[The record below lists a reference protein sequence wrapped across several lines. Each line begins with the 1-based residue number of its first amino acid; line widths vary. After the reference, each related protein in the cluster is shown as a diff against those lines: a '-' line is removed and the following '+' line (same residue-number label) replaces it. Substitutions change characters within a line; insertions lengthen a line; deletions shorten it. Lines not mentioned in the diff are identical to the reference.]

1 MTTFRIG
8 ELEVTRV
15 EDFIMPHVPMKSLL
29 PEVSEP
35 AIQSNLHWLAP
46 RFYDAANKTAAVHI
60 QSWLIRTAHHTILV
74 DTCGGNFKP
83 HSYFPEFDMRNG
95 PYLENL
101 RAAGANPEDIN
112 FVFCT
117 HLHIDHVGWNTRLEN
132 GRWIPTFPNARYLF
146 SKADYDAFD
155 PRQRSDGK
163 RSRRDATFEDSVLPV
178 VEAKLALMVDGIH
191 PIDDTL
197 MIEPAPGHSPGH
209 SLLRV
214 ESCGESAMFIGDI
227 VHHPLQIAVP
237 DYNSFA
243 CMDAL
248 LARQTRKRILEAC
261 CERNHLV
268 VPAHFAAPH
277 HGRVSYN
284 GSDFA
289 FHPSIH
295 G

>member
-8 ELEVTRV
+8 ELQVTRV
-15 EDFIMPHVPMKSLL
+15 EDFIMPQVPMKSLL

-117 HLHIDHVGWNTRLEN
+117 HLQ
-132 GRWIPTFPNARYLF
+132 
-146 SKADYDAFD
+146 ADYDAFD

-178 VEAKLALMVDGIH
+178 VEAKLALMVDGMH
-191 PIDDTL
+191 PIDDNL

-243 CMDAL
+243 CMDAS